1 MWCGRKLA
9 NVIFTLLAVL
19 ASAQPELTEVWVAI
33 EDKLE
38 VSTIKDAISSTQL
51 LDSLPA
57 KHLIGLSAVDML
69 NGKPVVFATSLDAR
83 GPAVYR
89 IGKLGHTLIA
99 TGNATNI
106 YFEDIALDP
115 DSRMLYLTSK
125 AEGSL
130 MRVEAKEGAK
140 LELFLTK
147 ESSRPSGIAID
158 PCSRRIF
165 WTDSSRNSPA
175 IFSCPPS
182 SSSTSS
188 SSSPNCSQIISSKL
202 AKPRALAVDPIGR
215 RLFWSDTY
223 RGTFTISSSWLDG
236 TGREVVVKGKGQEPF
251 GLAVH
256 GHHVYWTDWTTYS
269 VWRVTKDGLQS
280 SPERLKSFS
289 SSKPHSLAIVPPKP
303 LKCRSQALSL
313 TSPTSSLPSPSST
326 PSSLLG
332 TTALVAAE
340 MDEGVQDGGS
350 EEGAC
355 HNFCLGQNAS
365 CFLRESGQA
374 ECECP
379 ESRTGSRCE
388 VDPCSNFCLPHST
401 ACRVVEGA
409 PECFC
414 PAGWSGDRCQ
424 LQPDSSDRDVV
435 PLLNVSVAGLNI
447 LVVSL
452 AVTSAVLLLL
462 LAALA
467 LVLFKLKQ
475 RPRIV
480 RKRFISTTS
489 PSLPSA
495 NSCGGADSGDG
506 VRLDIEDC
514 CNMTLCD
521 TPCFEPPTRAPKKSA
536 AGRRGCQDKRSLLAN
551 QDDDSLDF

>member
-1 MWCGRKLA
+1 MCSSKLT
-9 NVIFTLLAVL
+9 NIIFTLLAILV
-19 ASAQPELTEVWVAI
+19 SAEPELTEVWVAV

-38 VSTIKDAISSTQL
+38 VSTISTKDALSSTQL

-57 KHLIGLSAVDML
+57 KHIIGLSAVD
-69 NGKPVVFATSLDAR
+69 NANEKPFVFATSLDAR
-83 GPAVYR
+83 GPAVFR
-89 IGKLGHTLIA
+89 IGKEGHSLIA
-99 TGNATNI
+99 TDNSTNI

-115 DSRMLYLTSK
+115 KSRMLYLTSK
-125 AEGSL
+125 TGGSL
-130 MRVEAKEGAK
+130 LQVEAKEGAR
-140 LELFLTK
+140 LEPFLTNK
-147 ESSRPSGIAID
+147 GSRPTGIAID

-182 SSSTSS
+182 S
-188 SSSPNCSQIISSKL
+188 PNCTRIISSNL
-202 AKPRALAVDPIGR
+202 AKPRALAVDPNGR

-236 TGREVVVKGKGQEPF
+236 TNREELVKGKGQEPF

-256 GHHVYWTDWTTYS
+256 RHHIYWTDWTTYS
-269 VWRVTKDGLQS
+269 IWRVAKDGLQS
-280 SPERLKSFS
+280 GPERLKSFS
-289 SSKPHSLAIVPPKP
+289 SSKPHSLAIVPSKP
-303 LKCRSQALSL
+303 LKCSSQALSL
-313 TSPTSSLPSPSST
+313 TSPSSSNPPSST
-326 PSSLLG
+326 PSSLWG
-332 TTALVAAE
+332 TTAKL
-340 MDEGVQDGGS
+340 DEGAKDGGGEGAS

-365 CFLRESGQA
+365 CFLRESGQP

-379 ESRTGSRCE
+379 ESRSGSRCE
-388 VDPCSNFCLPHST
+388 VDPCSNFCLSHST

-424 LQPDSSDRDVV
+424 HQDSPAQDVV
-435 PLLNVSVAGLNI
+435 PLLDVSVASLNI
-447 LVVSL
+447 LVISL
-452 AVTSAVLLLL
+452 AVTSFVLFLLVV
-462 LAALA
+462 ALA
-467 LVLFKLKQ
+467 LVVFRLKQ

-489 PSLPSA
+489 PSVPSG
-495 NSCGGADSGDG
+495 NSCGGGDAGDG

-521 TPCFEPPTRAPKKSA
+521 TPCFDPPTRAPKKSA

>member
-1 MWCGRKLA
+1 MEG
-9 NVIFTLLAVL
+9 NESEAVNKVEGK
-19 ASAQPELTEVWVAI
+19 S
-33 EDKLE
+33 
-38 VSTIKDAISSTQL
+38 IKVSSTHL

-57 KHLIGLSAVDML
+57 KHIIGLSAGHVL
-69 NGKPVVFATSLDAR
+69 NKNPVVFATTLDSR
-83 GPAVYR
+83 GPAVFS
-89 IGKLGHTLIA
+89 ICKKGHTLIA
-99 TGNATNI
+99 TDNATNT

-115 DSRMLYLTSK
+115 VNRMLYLTSK
-125 AEGSL
+125 TEGSL
-130 MRVEAKEGAK
+130 MQVEAKEGAQ
-140 LELFLTK
+140 LEVFLTRK
-147 ESSRPSGIAID
+147 ASRPTGITID

-175 IFSCPPS
+175 IFSCPPA
-182 SSSTSS
+182 
-188 SSSPNCSQIISSKL
+188 SPNCTQIISSNL

-236 TGREVVVKGKGQEPF
+236 TGREVVVEGRGQEPF

-256 GHHVYWTDWTTYS
+256 EHHIYWTDWTTYS
-269 VWRVTKDGLQS
+269 VYRVSKDGLQS
-280 SPERLKSFS
+280 SPERVESFS
-289 SSKPHSLAIVPPKP
+289 NSKPHSLAIVPSKP

-313 TSPTSSLPSPSST
+313 SSSTSSIPSTST
-326 PSSLLG
+326 PDSLMS
-332 TTALVAAE
+332 TATDWVPAKTDEFVTDRRGEAA
-340 MDEGVQDGGS
+340 S
-350 EEGAC
+350 EGAC

-365 CFLRESGQA
+365 CFLRESGP

-379 ESRTGSRCE
+379 ESRSGSRCE
-388 VDPCSNFCLPHST
+388 VDPCSNFCLSHST

-424 LQPDSSDRDVV
+424 HQDSPAQDVV
-435 PLLNVSVAGLNI
+435 PLLDVSVASLNI
-447 LVVSL
+447 LVISL
-452 AVTSAVLLLL
+452 AVTSFVLFLLVV
-462 LAALA
+462 ALA
-467 LVLFKLKQ
+467 LVVFRLKQ

-480 RKRFISTTS
+480 RQRVISTPS
-489 PSLPSA
+489 PSVPSG
-495 NSCGGADSGDG
+495 NSCGGGDAGDG

-521 TPCFEPPTRAPKKSA
+521 TPCFDPPTRAPKKST